1 MRLIDADPIIKAFE
15 KEKASEH
22 CCGDWYSTVCSI
34 IRLLESRPTIR
45 IKERKRGEWKH
56 IIDKDWTGG
65 ELYRCSCCNYG
76 YAIGAYHEPYEFQY
90 CPNCGADMRG
100 EE

>member
-22 CCGDWYSTVCSI
+22 CYGDWYSTVCSI

-45 IKERKRGEWKH
+45 IKERKRGEWIKS
-56 IIDKDWTGG
+56 GSM
-65 ELYRCSCCNYG
+65 YYCSNCRNAPFLDFNG
-76 YAIGAYHEPYEFQY
+76 RYAPTNY
-90 CPNCGADMRG
+90 CPTCGTDMRG
-100 EE
+100 AE

>member
-22 CCGDWYSTVCSI
+22 CYGDWYSTVCSI
-34 IRLLESRPTIR
+34 ISLLESRPTIR
-45 IKERKRGEWKH
+45 IKERKRGEW
-56 IIDKDWTGG
+56 IDAGQYPFDK
-65 ELYRCSCCNYG
+65 CSLCGCTVDCY
-76 YAIGAYHEPYEFQY
+76 YEWNF

-100 EE
+100 AE